1 MTIVEISRMSITERL
16 QIMEDIW
23 DSLIHDASDL
33 ESPSWHGDVLA
44 QRRQNIQ
51 AGQAEFITINE
62 LKSRHGK

>member
-1 MTIVEISRMSITERL
+1 
-16 QIMEDIW
+16 MEDIW
-23 DSLIHDASDL
+23 DSLIQDASDL

-51 AGQAEFITINE
+51 TGQAEYITINE

>member
-1 MTIVEISRMSITERL
+1 MTIVEISRMSTTERL

-33 ESPSWHGDVLA
+33 ESPSWHVDVLA

>member
-1 MTIVEISRMSITERL
+1 
-16 QIMEDIW
+16 MEDIW

-33 ESPSWHGDVLA
+33 ESPSWHGYVLA

-51 AGQAEFITINE
+51 AGQAEYITINE

>member
-1 MTIVEISRMSITERL
+1 MSIVEISRMSTTERL

-23 DSLIHDASDL
+23 DSLIQDASDL

-51 AGQAEFITINE
+51 TGQVEYITINE